1 MWIDAYPVF
10 YWLTIV
16 AASLLLLAASY
27 KVSWPLR
34 QDPRLPPHLQAN
46 ISWKAVGIVGGA
58 VVLLLAMSLLTGY
71 LSNRQLRTQVVSLSS
86 DIVAFAEERNRLMPV
101 EGKPNWDE
109 YTRTLGRLTDETLS
123 LYTQRYALRVAKARR
138 EFARRGLTDDQLDKF
153 YDRPKTPLAIR
164 MVSERLEA
172 LARQL

>member
-1 MWIDAYPVF
+1 MWIDVYPVF

-27 KVSWPLR
+27 KLSWPLR
-34 QDPRLPPHLQAN
+34 QDPRLPPHLQAD
-46 ISWKAVGIVGGA
+46 IPWKAVGIVGGA
-58 VVLLLAMSLLTGY
+58 VVVLLALSLLAGY
-71 LSNRQLRTQVVSLSS
+71 LSNRQLRAQALTLSS

-109 YTRTLGRLTDETLS
+109 YTRTLGRLADDSLTL
-123 LYTQRYALRVAKARR
+123 YMQRYALRVAKARR
-138 EFARRGLTDDQLDKF
+138 EFARRGLTDDQLDRF

-164 MVSERLEA
+164 SVGESLEA
-172 LARQL
+172 LAKQL

>member
-1 MWIDAYPVF
+1 MWIDVYPVF

-16 AASLLLLAASY
+16 AACLALLAALY
-27 KVSWPLR
+27 KLSWPLR
-34 QDPRLPPHLQAN
+34 QDPRLPPHLQAD

-58 VVLLLAMSLLTGY
+58 VVLLLAAFLLTRY
-71 LSNRQLRTQVVSLSS
+71 LSSRQLGAQALSLSS
-86 DIVAFAEERNRLMPV
+86 DLTAFADERNRLMPI

-109 YTRTLGRLTDETLS
+109 YTRTLGRHTDETLS
-123 LYTQRYALRVAKARR
+123 LYMQRYALRVARARR
-138 EFARRGLTDDQLDKF
+138 EFARRGLTDDQLDRF

-164 MVSERLEA
+164 TVGERLEA